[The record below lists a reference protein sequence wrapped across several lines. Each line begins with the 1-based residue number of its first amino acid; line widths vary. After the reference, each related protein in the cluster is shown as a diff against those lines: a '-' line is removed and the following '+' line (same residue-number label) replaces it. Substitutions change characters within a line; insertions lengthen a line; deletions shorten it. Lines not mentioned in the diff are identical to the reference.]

1 MRLYSLNIFGYNLKT
16 WLLNITISNNALS
29 ASINTKGA
37 ELFSLKQDEREYMWE
52 GNQQFWGKH
61 SPVLFPIVGTLKNNR
76 YFFNGKEYS
85 MTRHGF
91 ARDNEFAVKHLNNN
105 SVTFSFTS
113 NEETRQQY
121 PFDFRLVI
129 SYTLENNNLYIS
141 YTVSNLGSID
151 MPFSLG
157 AHPAFALPANF
168 EDYSLQFEKDEILWS
183 TPLKDDLLTDH
194 KINIPVVSGELPL
207 SYTLFENDALIFKN
221 TISKEITIKKNGNPF
236 LKVSFNDFPHLGIWT
251 KINAPF
257 LCIEPWQGYSD
268 SFNANGNLFDKE
280 GIVVLRAGSTFRA
293 SLSIGII

>member
-1 MRLYSLNIFGYNLKT
+1 M
-16 WLLNITISNNALS
+16 NITISNNELS

-76 YFFNGKEYS
+76 YFFNGKEYG

-91 ARDNEFAVKHLNNN
+91 ARDNEFAVKHLDNS

-113 NEETRQQY
+113 NEETRKQY
-121 PFDFRLVI
+121 PFDFGLEI
-129 SYTLENNNLYIS
+129 SYTLENNNLHIS
-141 YTVSNLGSID
+141 YTVSNLSSID

-157 AHPAFALPANF
+157 AHPAFALPGNF

-183 TPLKDDLLTDH
+183 TPLKNDLLTDD
-194 KINIPVVSGELPL
+194 KINIPITSGELPL

-221 TISKEITIKKNGNPF
+221 QISKEITIKKNGNPF

-268 SFNANGNLFDKE
+268 LFNTTGNLFDKE
-280 GIVVLRAGSTFRA
+280 GIVVLRAGSTFSA
-293 SLSIGII
+293 SLYIEII